1 MSVRP
6 NIQSLTL
13 GGAAGTDLLV
23 QGESED
29 DPTLAGIFV
38 VVSQDGAA
46 GAARLSRP
54 GIANRAGA
62 GWSATLKNT
71 TFQKGA
77 ADVMGV
83 QVNVEPFQSTSWVQ
97 SVSIT

>member
-13 GGAAGTDLLV
+13 TGTDLTV
-23 QGESED
+23 RGESED
-29 DPTLAGIFV
+29 DPDLAGIFV
-38 VVSQDGAA
+38 VVTQDGAA

-54 GIANRAGA
+54 GVANRAGA

-77 ADVMGV
+77 AEAMGV
-83 QVNVEPFQSTSWVQ
+83 QVHVDPFQSTSWVQ
-97 SVSIT
+97 SLTIT